1 MNEAVRAAAENL
13 RARLLEEGIQ
23 LQLELDKEIGY
34 VPGDPLRLEEAIT
47 NLLLNAEQAL
57 GDVEATSAKQ
67 IALQTHHKG
76 DYVILEVRD
85 NGPGFKSDILP
96 RAFEPFVSTKAVGH
110 GMGLGLAIVRSL
122 MQAYGGDITA
132 ENMPTGGA
140 CIRVV
145 LPQQNQ

>member
-1 MNEAVRAAAENL
+1 M
-13 RARLLEEGIQ
+13 
-23 LQLELDKEIGY
+23 
-34 VPGDPLRLEEAIT
+34 RLEEAIT
-47 NLLLNAEQAL
+47 NLLVNAEQAL
-57 GDVEATSAKQ
+57 GDADPAATKQ

-85 NGPGFKSDILP
+85 TGPGFQSDILP
-96 RAFEPFVSTKAVGH
+96 RAFEPFVSTKAVGR

-140 CIRVV
+140 CIRVI
-145 LPQQNQ
+145 LPQQNN